1 MLTVGG
7 QTGPRRCSAAEGCV
21 WPQLLGGAARHHWP
35 AAAGSG
41 RRRLGGGR
49 VWDGRERRRPSLL
62 RLTRCSGFFFGA
74 MCASA
79 GLRMRLWIAATASC
93 RKIKQRTQPSK
104 FFVHHYLPLESLE
117 PIAGKHF
124 SFKMESSGGAGG
136 IRFSCQMSY
145 FNGSE
150 CTQGI
155 RFDVW
160 RASAGIRFPKRGSEG
175 ASVFVKWASA
185 QPKHKF

>member
-1 MLTVGG
+1 MGVSSGFGRPPAGSSAGRTGRGAGRPGDADRRRPDRTTAVLGG
-7 QTGPRRCSAAEGCV
+7 RGLRLAAAAG
-21 WPQLLGGAARHHWP
+21 GGAARHRWP

-145 FNGSE
+145 F
-150 CTQGI
+150 
-155 RFDVW
+155 
-160 RASAGIRFPKRGSEG
+160 
-175 ASVFVKWASA
+175 
-185 QPKHKF
+185 